1 VHEQKRIV
9 IAATISAAI
18 ASFGFMNPAS
28 AQKDAAEK
36 AQEGGIEHWIEY
48 YKAEQR
54 KSSAT
59 SPREST
65 APPVERAAPAERSGS
80 GASPPGKTN

>member
-1 VHEQKRIV
+1 M

-18 ASFGFMNPAS
+18 AALGFVSPLW

-36 AQEGGIEHWIEY
+36 AKEGGIEHWIEY

-54 KSSAT
+54 KPSAT
-59 SPREST
+59 PPQQPRVL
-65 APPVERAAPAERSGS
+65 PVDRAAPSERTGS
-80 GASPPGKTN
+80 GASPPGKTERK